1 MVLRLATGLML
12 LSRGI
17 SQGFILVPILFDIVI
32 DDVFLFI
39 EKSNVCSFAN
49 DNIFFSC
56 GDNLSEIL
64 ESLVHDMKI
73 LLRWVIYG

>member
-1 MVLRLATGLML
+1 ML

-17 SQGFILVPILFDIVI
+17 SQGFIVVLILFDIVI

-49 DNIFFSC
+49 DNTFFSC
-56 GDNLSEIL
+56 GDNLSVIL
-64 ESLVHDMKI
+64 KSLVHDMKI
-73 LLRWVIYG
+73 LLRWFIYG